1 MHPMVLLPPGA
12 SRSHPARPRVPA
24 LLPPPCPC
32 CDSLAL
38 CWPRLARAEPQLP
51 GGRNVICNRVT
62 SELGM
67 AQPPGPAKTATKPE
81 SLALGADGERQR
93 GVFLAVAADGE
104 VRPRHLHSSP
114 H

>member
-1 MHPMVLLPPGA
+1 MHPMVVLSPGA
-12 SRSHPARPRVPA
+12 SRSHPAQPRDSVLPPP
-24 LLPPPCPC
+24 PPPCPC

-62 SELGM
+62 SVLGM
-67 AQPPGPAKTATKPE
+67 AQPRGTAKTATKTQSE

-93 GVFLAVAADGE
+93 GYF
-104 VRPRHLHSSP
+104 
-114 H
+114 